1 VSAKVLR
8 TPDSR
13 FENLPGYA
21 FSPHYHQ
28 LGELRMHYLDEG
40 PRNGD
45 VVLLLHGE
53 PSWSFLYRKM
63 ITPLTE
69 AGHRVIAPDLIGFG
83 RSDKLP
89 YQHQY
94 SARFHLNNLCELLGA
109 LDIHNITL
117 VCQDWGGLL
126 GLRLAAD
133 HDYRFRAIVAANTML
148 PGFPLGHPNLKQRF
162 GRRNL
167 AATGIGFGAW
177 FLFSQVNPFW
187 RASQV
192 LQLGTVSKLP
202 DEVRAAY
209 DAPYP
214 DRRYMAAARV
224 FPRLVMTEMTENKKA
239 WRKLLRWE
247 KPFLCAFS
255 DKDPIMSPLAM
266 LFPLLIPG
274 AAEQPHT
281 TIEQAGHFL
290 QEDQGETLA
299 SHVIALIQRCREE
312 GR

>member
-1 VSAKVLR
+1 MPDAVLR
-8 TPDSR
+8 TDDAR
-13 FENLPGYA
+13 FNNLPDYPFA
-21 FSPHYHQ
+21 PHYHNVADV
-28 LGELRMHYLDEG
+28 RMHYLDEG
-40 PRNGD
+40 PRDGD

-53 PSWSFLYRKM
+53 PSWSYLYRKM
-63 ITPLTE
+63 IPPLVA
-69 AGHRVIAPDLIGFG
+69 AGCRVIAPDLIGFG

-89 YQHQY
+89 HQHQY
-94 SARFHLNNLCELLGA
+94 SAQYHLDSLCALLGA
-109 LDIHNITL
+109 LDIHDITL

-133 HDYRFRAIVAANTML
+133 HGYRFRAIVAANTML

-177 FLFSQVNPFW
+177 FLFSQLNPFW

-192 LQLGTVSKLP
+192 LQLGTTGKLSP
-202 DEVRAAY
+202 AVCAAY
-209 DAPYP
+209 DAPFP
-214 DRRYMAAARV
+214 NRSFMAAARI

-239 WRKLLRWE
+239 WKKLLKWE

-274 AAEQPHT
+274 AADQPHC
-281 TIEQAGHFL
+281 TIEGAGHFL
-290 QEDQGETLA
+290 QEDRGEELA
-299 SHVIALIQRCREE
+299 QQVIALLQRCREE
-312 GR
+312 Q